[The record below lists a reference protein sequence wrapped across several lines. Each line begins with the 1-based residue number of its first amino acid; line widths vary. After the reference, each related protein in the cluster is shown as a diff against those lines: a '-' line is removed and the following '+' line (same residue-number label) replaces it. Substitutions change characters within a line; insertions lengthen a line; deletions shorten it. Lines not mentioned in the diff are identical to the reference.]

1 MNRGERR
8 EKSRRKWISR
18 ARKVYN
24 AFGTFYVP
32 KEGIKKYCCRF
43 TFENMKSCESIT
55 DFLSNSKFAKLLKN
69 CTVLYRNK
77 MEQIEAK
84 IANRKERH
92 SSRKKINEGIEE
104 YEHLNDADC
113 SGCIYREE
121 CEKAINGNVCFK
133 YWDQSKASVKPCKSN
148 SDSGDDGLKSFRT
161 VESWNTQTS

>member
-24 AFGTFYVP
+24 ALGTFYVP

-69 CTVLYRNK
+69 GGSPYKN
-77 MEQIEAK
+77 IWDK
-84 IANRKERH
+84 INDKIQNRKERY
-92 SSRKKINEGIEE
+92 SAKNKIKEGIEE
-104 YEHLNDADC
+104 YKCLNGPEC
-113 SGCIYREE
+113 SMCIYYED
-121 CEKAINGNVCFK
+121 CEKSINGNICPK
-133 YWDQSKASVKPCKSN
+133 YWD
-148 SDSGDDGLKSFRT
+148 
-161 VESWNTQTS
+161 